1 MILTQ
6 SFDILFVLKC
16 YTLFWILL
24 NKSLLVP
31 FIGPF
36 NFAWTLHNFA
46 CYGWETN
53 SLNKLVQKRWVLST
67 IKLHFVHAF
76 TNLNMCHYAY
86 FSFFPSQQRYYAN
99 CLTISQ
105 QTHVRKKFHS
115 DLNSLLDFVCM
126 TNLKILLKTQVDY
139 HMHLKSKERITY
151 EFTILISWNC
161 MSRRNEFIKLKKI

>member
-31 FIGPF
+31 FIGSF
-36 NFAWTLHNFA
+36 NFKWTLRNFA

-86 FSFFPSQQRYYAN
+86 FSSFSKSTEILCKLSHHFPADSRKVRSFI
-99 CLTISQ
+99 LTLIPYLTLFAWQ
-105 QTHVRKKFHS
+105 IWKFYWRHE
-115 DLNSLLDFVCM
+115 L
-126 TNLKILLKTQVDY
+126 I
-139 HMHLKSKERITY
+139 ITS
-151 EFTILISWNC
+151 T
-161 MSRRNEFIKLKKI
+161 